1 MSTSLLSFEKIAF
14 AYDANGRTVLNEL
27 SLDVQENTVT
37 AILGPN
43 GVGKTT
49 LLHLALG
56 WRLPQRGQV
65 LLDGHPLDSYSRR
78 ELGQWIGLVP
88 QHEHVSFDYSLLEY
102 VLLGRAP
109 YLKPLAMPTHKD
121 RQMAAEALEAVGLA
135 EMMHRRVTALSGGE
149 RQLVLM
155 ARALAQQPR
164 LLLMDEAT
172 SHLDLSNKIRLMEVV
187 QKLTRDGMT
196 VVLTTHEPEVAA
208 SIASHLVLMR
218 AGKVEHAGPIEEEFT
233 GERLTVTYGVPVEV
247 SEVSGRLIALWGHEN
262 QHRSRNRNAD

>member
-1 MSTSLLSFEKIAF
+1 MSKVILSFEKIAF
-14 AYDANGRTVLNEL
+14 AYDANGKTVLNEL
-27 SLDVQENTVT
+27 SLDVEENTVT

-49 LLHLALG
+49 LLYLALG
-56 WRLPQRGQV
+56 WRLPQRGRV
-65 LLDGHPLDSYSRR
+65 LLDDKPLESYSRR
-78 ELGQWIGLVP
+78 DLGQWIGLVP
-88 QHEHVSFDYSLLEY
+88 QQEHVSFDYSLLEY

-109 YLKPLAMPTHKD
+109 YLKPLAMPTRRD
-121 RQMAAEALEAVGLA
+121 RELAAEALEAVGMG

-149 RQLVLM
+149 RQLVLV

-172 SHLDLSNKIRLMEVV
+172 SHLDLGNKLRLMEVV
-187 QKLTRDGMT
+187 QSLTRKGIT

-262 QHRSRNRNAD
+262 LHRRGKRDE

>member
-1 MSTSLLSFEKIAF
+1 MSNVLLAFEKIAF
-14 AYDANGRTVLNEL
+14 AYDANGKTVLNEL
-27 SLDVQENTVT
+27 SLEVEQNTVT

-56 WRLPQRGQV
+56 WRVPQRGRV
-65 LLDGHPLDSYSRR
+65 LLDGKPLNTYSRR

-88 QHEHVSFDYSLLEY
+88 QYEHVSFDYSLLEY

-109 YLKPLAMPTHKD
+109 YLKPLSMPGRKD
-121 RQMAAEALEAVGLA
+121 TELAAEALKTVGMA
-135 EMMHRRVTALSGGE
+135 DMMHRRVTALSGGE
-149 RQLVLM
+149 RQLVLL
-155 ARALAQQPR
+155 ARALTQQPR
-164 LLLMDEAT
+164 LLLLDEAT
-172 SHLDLSNKIRLMEVV
+172 SHLDLSNKLRLMDVV
-187 QKLTRDGMT
+187 QNLTHEGIT

-218 AGKVEHAGPIEEEFT
+218 AGKVEHSGPIEEEFT

-262 QHRSRNRNAD
+262 LHRKRNRDGQ

>member
-1 MSTSLLSFEKIAF
+1 MNNVLLSFEKIAF
-14 AYDANGRTVLNEL
+14 AYDANGQTVLNEL
-27 SLDVQENTVT
+27 SLDVEQNTVT

-49 LLHLALG
+49 LLYLALG
-56 WRLPQRGQV
+56 WRVPQRGRV
-65 LLDGHPLDSYSRR
+65 LLNGKPLAAYSRR
-78 ELGQWIGLVP
+78 EMGQWIGLVP
-88 QHEHVSFDYSLLEY
+88 QNEHVSFDYSLLEY

-109 YLKPLAMPTHKD
+109 YLKPLSMPGRQD
-121 RQMAAEALEAVGLA
+121 RELAAEALETVGLGS
-135 EMMHRRVTALSGGE
+135 MIHRRVTALSGGE
-149 RQLVLM
+149 RQLVLV
-155 ARALAQQPR
+155 ARALAQQPH

-172 SHLDLSNKIRLMEVV
+172 SHLDLGNKLRLMDVV
-187 QKLTRDGMT
+187 QSLTRKGIT

-247 SEVSGRLIALWGHEN
+247 SEVSGHLIALWGHEN
-262 QHRSRNRNAD
+262 LHLKGGRDEA

>member
-1 MSTSLLSFEKIAF
+1 MSVRWIRIRAASW
-14 AYDANGRTVLNEL
+14 AN
-27 SLDVQENTVT
+27 
-37 AILGPN
+37 
-43 GVGKTT
+43 
-49 LLHLALG
+49 
-56 WRLPQRGQV
+56 
-65 LLDGHPLDSYSRR
+65 
-78 ELGQWIGLVP
+78 
-88 QHEHVSFDYSLLEY
+88 SFDYSLLEY
-102 VLLGRAP
+102 VLMGRAP
-109 YLKPLAMPTHKD
+109 YLKPLAMPSRKD
-121 RQMAAEALEAVGLA
+121 KELAAEALRAVGMGD
-135 EMMHRRVTALSGGE
+135 MMHRRVTALSGGE

-172 SHLDLSNKIRLMEVV
+172 SHLDLGNKLRLMEVV
-187 QKLTRDGMT
+187 QNLTREGIT

-262 QHRSRNRNAD
+262 QHRKRDRNAE